1 MKTKDLILKVAEK
14 EFSRLGYDAVSMN
27 DLVKKLDINKATI
40 YYHFLD
46 KKTLYHEVL
55 ANVISDMNL
64 KIRSVFMGNLDDE
77 TLFRAYVNAIVLSI
91 KERPSIVSLAL
102 REMAN
107 YGENI
112 NNSLIPYIEEEIK
125 YIKMIMK
132 RLDLKSVYK
141 NMNSYVLLCLIHG
154 TIKEFYVIQ
163 MSSLPINNDSELKQN
178 SEKSLNYISE
188 FVSNIILD
196 AIVKK

>member
-1 MKTKDLILKVAEK
+1 MKTKDLILKVAEE
-14 EFSRLGYDAVSMN
+14 EFSKLGYDAVSMN

-46 KKTLYHEVL
+46 KKTLYHEILV
-55 ANVISDMNL
+55 NVISDMNS
-64 KIRSVFMGNLDDE
+64 KIRSVFMGNLDNE
-77 TLFRAYVNAIVLSI
+77 TLFRAYVNTIVLSI
-91 KERPSIVSLAL
+91 NQRPSIVSLAL

-107 YGENI
+107 YGANI

-125 YIKMIMK
+125 YIEMIMK
-132 RLDLKSVYK
+132 RLNLKS
-141 NMNSYVLLCLIHG
+141 SYENINPYALLCLVHG

-163 MSSLPINNDSELKQN
+163 MSSLSIDKDSEFKHN
-178 SEKSLNYISE
+178 SNKTLNYISE

-196 AIVKK
+196 AIIEK

>member
-1 MKTKDLILKVAEK
+1 MKTKDLILKVAEE
-14 EFSRLGYDAVSMN
+14 EFSKLGYDAVSMN

-55 ANVISDMNL
+55 VNVISDMNL

-77 TLFRAYVNAIVLSI
+77 TLFRAYVNTIILSI
-91 KERPSIVSLAL
+91 KQRPSIVSLAF

-107 YGENI
+107 YGANI
-112 NNSLIPYIEEEIK
+112 NNSLVPYIEEEIK
-125 YIKMIMK
+125 YIQMIMK
-132 RLDLKSVYK
+132 RLDLKDFYK
-141 NMNSYVLLCLIHG
+141 NINPYALLCLIHG

-163 MSSLPINNDSELKQN
+163 MSSLSIGERSELKQD

>member
-1 MKTKDLILKVAEK
+1 MKTKDLILKVAEE
-14 EFSRLGYDAVSMN
+14 EFSKLGYDAVSMN

-55 ANVISDMNL
+55 VNVISDMNL
-64 KIRSVFMGNLDDE
+64 KIRSVFMGNLDNE
-77 TLFRAYVNAIVLSI
+77 TLFRAYVHTVVLSI

-107 YGENI
+107 YGTNVD
-112 NNSLIPYIEEEIK
+112 NSIVPNIEEELK
-125 YIKMIMK
+125 YIKIIMK
-132 RLDLKSVYK
+132 KLNLKDKYK
-141 NMNSYVLLCLIHG
+141 NINTYALQSLIHG

-163 MSSLPINNDSELKQN
+163 MSSLSIDEKSQFKQDSEKT
-178 SEKSLNYISE
+178 LNYISE
-188 FVSNIILD
+188 FISNIILD
-196 AIVKK
+196 AIVEK